1 MSVLLIKLA
10 AYTLL
15 VILLYHYVTNF
26 RLSIKNILNFP
37 TRERLYASWDSF
49 ISTTILGKK
58 ALTPTPHH
66 YICDLITELLEWH
79 RRSGVDILD
88 GLTSLRG
95 KLKEQLALERR
106 VREVIFQGVLQN
118 LMVAGIVWLLIVSFN
133 FFLNVHLSLRF
144 YLLIGLWQIFGIIT
158 FIWLCLKVFKKQFE
172 EFASVQ
178 GCIIKLIS
186 LHEYACP
193 YAEMLQRCG
202 YNQLKI
208 KNRNFNNIKIGLED
222 ALRKHLDYGVS
233 ISRDLTLINCELE
246 SVLELVIARFK
257 KHLEVIKFAF
267 LVLFQVLC
275 YFFLLYQVVHS
286 FIFEYLK

>member
-1 MSVLLIKLA
+1 MSVLLIKLTV
-10 AYTLL
+10 YTLL
-15 VILLYHYVTNF
+15 VILLYRYIINF
-26 RLSIKNILNFP
+26 SLSTKNILNYP
-37 TRERLYASWDSF
+37 ARESLYTSWDSF

-58 ALTPTPHH
+58 VLAPAVHH
-66 YICDLITELLEWH
+66 YICELITELLEWH

-95 KLKEQLALERR
+95 KLKEQLSLERR
-106 VREVIFQGVLQN
+106 VRDVIFQGVLQN
-118 LMVAGIVWLLIVSFN
+118 LMVAGIVWLLIISFN
-133 FFLNVHLSLRF
+133 LFLEVNLTIKI
-144 YLLIGLWQIFGIIT
+144 YLLIALWQITGIIT
-158 FIWLCLKVFKKQFE
+158 FIWLCLRIFRKQFE

-178 GCIIKLIS
+178 SCIIKLIS
-186 LHEYACP
+186 LHEFACP

-202 YNQLKI
+202 YNQLKMKSRNFDNI
-208 KNRNFNNIKIGLED
+208 KNGLED
-222 ALRKHLDYGVS
+222 ALRKHLDFGVS
-233 ISRDLTLINCELE
+233 ISRDLALINSELE